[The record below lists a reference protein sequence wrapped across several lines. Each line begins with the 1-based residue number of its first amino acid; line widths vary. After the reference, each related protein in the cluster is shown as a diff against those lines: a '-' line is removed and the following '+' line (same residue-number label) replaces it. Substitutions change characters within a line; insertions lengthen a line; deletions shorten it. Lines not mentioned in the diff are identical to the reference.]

1 MLEVI
6 IMQLTSMLLAWIAPV
21 FPRRNIKISKA
32 FEVEDCFLSFFI
44 KKIGSSEVRLNFD
57 VQPLES
63 SITKKASIQ

>member
-6 IMQLTSMLLAWIAPV
+6 IIQLTWTLLIVPDV
-21 FPRRNIKISKA
+21 FPRRNTKISMA

-44 KKIGSSEVRLNFD
+44 EKIGSSQVKLNFD
-57 VQPLES
+57 VQPQKS